1 MASLRCHVLF
11 LVASLAAFAA
21 AGDDA
26 NIARDSSGSHRVETS
41 PHGHPKVRSAKRFLS
56 SLIQDTIGPDHD
68 RPVAAPTSNKSALET
83 VEAALETVEEDV
95 VNLDGNG
102 RPVTSATFTSKDV
115 PVRLGGS
122 SDDSDYYRW
131 ATIEGFNGE
140 EYVIVREQKDDI
152 MFYAFT
158 ALLACIAAYLYK
170 STRSWPSVEATDG
183 ASALTQWSSGLC
195 DCFEDPYT
203 CVWACCCPAVR
214 WADTL
219 DMVGMMKFWSA
230 FALCTVLEFVMHLPC
245 LGIVWVILCCVM
257 TSYRQELRGLF
268 QIPRAGFVVDFALIC
283 CCMPCVLAQDAR
295 HVNMA
300 AKLGHEAV
308 LAQQPIKDFSEAV
321 PKAEMAT
328 ATESMAGTAPAVES
342 QTETTP
348 A

>member
-1 MASLRCHVLF
+1 MVSLRCHVLF

-26 NIARDSSGSHRVETS
+26 NIVRDSSGSHRLETS

-56 SLIQDTIGPDHD
+56 SLIQDPVGPDHD
-68 RPVAAPTSNKSALET
+68 RPVAAPPSNKSVLET
-83 VEAALETVEEDV
+83 IEDALETVEEDV
-95 VNLDGNG
+95 VDLDANLDC
-102 RPVTSATFTSKDV
+102 SA
-115 PVRLGGS
+115 
-122 SDDSDYYRW
+122 YY
-131 ATIEGFNGE
+131 
-140 EYVIVREQKDDI
+140 YY
-152 MFYAFT
+152 YAFT

-195 DCFEDPYT
+195 ACFEDPYT

-245 LGIVWVILCCVM
+245 LGLVWVVLCCVM
-257 TSYRQELRGLF
+257 TYYRQELRGLF
-268 QIPRAGFVVDFALIC
+268 QIPRAGGVVDFALIC

-308 LAQQPIKDFSEAV
+308 LAQQPIKDLLEAV

-328 ATESMAGTAPAVES
+328 ATESMAGTAPAAES